1 MKLLS
6 KVMLAIA
13 ALVLVGLTSG
23 TSYADGIVLV
33 SPAIQ
38 KLVPPLAALNL
49 QHSGNNTFEAG
60 RGSSTGSEDLAP
72 GDINAGPHQHTRS
85 LTDLRVPGAHD
96 IRVRAHINSAKGL
109 VKT

>member
-6 KVMLAIA
+6 KVMLTIA

-33 SPAIQ
+33 SPDIQ

-49 QHSGNNTFEAG
+49 
-60 RGSSTGSEDLAP
+60 
-72 GDINAGPHQHTRS
+72 
-85 LTDLRVPGAHD
+85 
-96 IRVRAHINSAKGL
+96 
-109 VKT
+109 